1 MANYPA
7 MKTIPDILARLVV
20 LSLALFLCNCS
31 SVPEAATN
39 ALLGG
44 AGAYIGHEMTGGEPE
59 GALLGSLAGVAAG
72 ALVNDA
78 RERGEEKSYHNGY
91 DKGRSDEVKRLY
103 WVQKSLHRGD
113 QFGMDYGVGSNAL
126 TPSYYE
132 IPVPEHVSSDGT
144 IIEPHTEVIEVLEP

>member
-1 MANYPA
+1 
-7 MKTIPDILARLVV
+7 MKTKTILLARLAVV
-20 LSLALFLCNCS
+20 TLAVFLCNCS
-31 SVPEAATN
+31 SVPQAATS

-44 AGAYIGHEMTGGEPE
+44 AGAYVGHEITEGEPE
-59 GALLGSLAGVAAG
+59 GALLGAVAGAGAG
-72 ALVNDA
+72 ALVNHA
-78 RERGEEKSYHNGY
+78 RERGKERSYNAGY

-113 QFGMDYGVGSNAL
+113 EFGMDYGGGSAGL

-132 IPVPEHVSSDGT
+132 VPVPEHVASDGT